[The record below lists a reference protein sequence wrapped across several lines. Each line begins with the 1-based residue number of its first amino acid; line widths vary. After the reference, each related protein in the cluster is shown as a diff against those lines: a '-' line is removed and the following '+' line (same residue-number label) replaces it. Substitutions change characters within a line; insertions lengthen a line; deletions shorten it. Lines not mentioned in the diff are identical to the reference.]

1 MWQRNLSVVALGLS
15 VACLDAGTAP
25 TAGSPTGPLVASQ
38 AAGEHIWVFHIAGGT
53 YASHIQVLAIG
64 DHANAQGRRVFR
76 PIPARS
82 WDGSP
87 TNDFAGF
94 QVAADDS
101 AGTSWT
107 LRTKGG
113 EVLRLAYAVAGDT
126 ATGALTV
133 TDGTRYPVFGVRFDS
148 AAVGLIAPVLA
159 RIASDSVPV
168 VMIRLDD
175 AFGTDRDFI
184 RRLQARGLTAELAI
198 PTRLVGTKGYVTW
211 DELHLWRAGGMGVVA
226 HSRYHRSTAAD
237 AQHFVGETVGGLAEM
252 AAHGLP
258 SNIFVQPGTWG
269 DSIYFDSPAKI
280 HTWRGAL
287 FRTFTT
293 VSECYAYPYQLARAD
308 SMEIGLSHV
317 TISDG
322 LSERSVRSAWQV
334 ALRPNH
340 ATVFLVHTFRLK
352 SSDQVDWF
360 LDMVAAAKT
369 QGSVRVVSSSAEL
382 FVLPAQPGPDLPD
395 STTTKL
401 DQ

>member
-1 MWQRNLSVVALGLS
+1 VRSNSRCDHPHSAATATCLVCAAPCHVDPSERLNMWQRNLSVVALGLS
-15 VACLDAGTAP
+15 VACLDVGTAP
-25 TAGSPTGPLVASQ
+25 TGRTPAGPLAASQ
-38 AAGEHIWVFHIAGGT
+38 TSGEHLWVFHVSGGP

-64 DHANAQGRRVFR
+64 DHANAQGHRVFR
-76 PIPARS
+76 PIPSRA

-198 PTRLVGTKGYVTW
+198 PTRLVGR
-211 DELHLWRAGGMGVVA
+211 RATSLGTSYTCGARRHGRCSA
-226 HSRYHRSTAAD
+226 FSLSPFDSRGCATLCGRNCWGTRRD
-237 AQHFVGETVGGLAEM
+237 

-258 SNIFVQPGTWG
+258 SNIFVQPEPGAIQ
-269 DSIYFDSPAKI
+269 SISI
-280 HTWRGAL
+280 HQRRSTRGAEL
-287 FRTFTT
+287 SSGPSRPFPSAMRTLT
-293 VSECYAYPYQLARAD
+293 
-308 SMEIGLSHV
+308 
-317 TISDG
+317 
-322 LSERSVRSAWQV
+322 
-334 ALRPNH
+334 N
-340 ATVFLVHTFRLK
+340 
-352 SSDQVDWF
+352 
-360 LDMVAAAKT
+360 
-369 QGSVRVVSSSAEL
+369 
-382 FVLPAQPGPDLPD
+382 
-395 STTTKL
+395 
-401 DQ
+401 